1 MRPRPRR
8 SSNAARPSSASGGC
22 AIALS
27 PTASRKPATACSPS
41 HGCRQVSG
49 EAREQRT
56 RSSVCTK
63 SSSGGSRRRPC
74 CRRQKR
80 QRCCS
85 GRCSP
90 LIRSTC
96 ARLMVGRPSPQSPS
110 ISRLTSPPD
119 QILSKC
125 RRSRHQIPTPLA
137 TAPFIAGIRTLG
149 WTHVGH
155 CVPMGAKQ
163 TTHGRKLATVAQ
175 PCGYPVDGQMDCLHH
190 ALVGIAGSMTLQQF
204 DLYMVERIE
213 VGKAVLDRARQQGIL
228 VEQCLLAGDNEQHF
242 NRILPFGTQPRK
254 DSFAQLG
261 VLDELSVA

>member
-74 CRRQKR
+74 CRRQKQ

-90 LIRSTC
+90 LVRSIC
-96 ARLMVGRPSPQSPS
+96 ARLMVGRRSPQSPS

-119 QILSKC
+119 RILSKC
-125 RRSRHQIPTPLA
+125 RRSRHRIPTPLA
-137 TAPFIAGIRTLG
+137 TPPTELAFAREVGCRPRSLLG
-149 WTHVGH
+149 WKASTVNHTTAIFRQINKDDPRTHHDALEFPDGQIVLLTDLFED
-155 CVPMGAKQ
+155 Q
-163 TTHGRKLATVAQ
+163 EATVLQLPAQ
-175 PCGYPVDGQMDCLHH
+175 PATAAEAAAQERV
-190 ALVGIAGSMTLQQF
+190 ALVG
-204 DLYMVERIE
+204 
-213 VGKAVLDRARQQGIL
+213 
-228 VEQCLLAGDNEQHF
+228 
-242 NRILPFGTQPRK
+242 
-254 DSFAQLG
+254 
-261 VLDELSVA
+261 